1 MIEVRVDDLAFYEG
15 EAIVRP
21 VNADL
26 GATTPL
32 LRRLEVAAGDELR
45 DQLRAHEA
53 LAVGSAV
60 VSAAGALAV
69 ELLVHAVVSS
79 EDEPVTVQSVRRA
92 LASALQ
98 RTVDWEIGAVAIAP
112 FGLGAGNLAIEDSAA
127 VLAEVLAGHV
137 GRGARFPEVIT
148 VIAETDEEASVL
160 TQSLRQ
166 QGL

>member
-32 LRRLEVAAGDELR
+32 LRRLEVAAGDGLR
-45 DQLRAHEA
+45 DQLRMQDE

-60 VSAAGALAV
+60 VSGAGALAV

-79 EDEPVTVQSVRRA
+79 DDEPVTVHSVRRA
-92 LASALQ
+92 LTSALQ
-98 RTVDWEIGAVAIAP
+98 RTVDWQITAVAIVP

-127 VLAEVLAGHV
+127 VLAEVLAEHV
-137 GRGARFPEVIT
+137 GRGARFPETIT
-148 VIAETDEEASVL
+148 VVAETDQEASVL